1 MNPVRHTLHPRH
13 RRRSGAVLTVGL
25 AVAALMLS
33 ACSSN
38 NSSSDDSSSG
48 SASNAAAVQGAGS
61 GGTLKWATTYFPAH
75 WDPVVNGSGATFRIG
90 ALVYESLT
98 RTDAK
103 GNAVPGLA
111 QSWDF
116 SADGKSV
123 TFHLRAGLKF
133 SDGTPVNAAAIKEE
147 ILRGQTQQDSAQ
159 VANLAD
165 IKSVTTNGDLDVTV
179 SADHPDY
186 QIPLLLGERVLQI
199 ASPTAAKDPT
209 KLDQDPV
216 GAGPFIVT
224 QLIPNQKVVLKKNPD
239 YWDAKDIHF
248 NNVEVDLA
256 PDASTIV
263 AGLKSGVYNFADLA
277 PSQAAA
283 AKAAG
288 LNVFTIPGFNADS
301 INININKEPFK
312 SHPQL
317 VDVIRYATNRQQ
329 YVDQLTFGYGQAT
342 NQPFPPGYVAYDPQ
356 SANLYPYDPDKAKQ
370 ALAAAGYKPGELTLE
385 LVISADQPEA
395 EILQSQLKAV
405 GVNVKITVNKNWATP
420 YFAKDLAFSLY
431 GTTGRDAPTQTLSVH
446 FGNGGVINLSSPDV
460 QPGFADALA
469 KAQAT
474 PLDSPDYA
482 ANLQA
487 ATRIGLQ
494 SPANVFTYS
503 SPNLFAASKSISAL
517 PLDPGHVDWTG
528 VTISGS

>member
-1 MNPVRHTLHPRH
+1 MNSVRQPPHPR
-13 RRRSGAVLTVGL
+13 RRRRYGVALGALGAL
-25 AVAALMLS
+25 AALLLS
-33 ACSSN
+33 ACSSG
-38 NSSSDDSSSG
+38 SSQAED
-48 SASNAAAVQGAGS
+48 ASNAAAVQSGSAGGDS
-61 GGTLKWATTYFPAH
+61 GTLKWATTYFPTH
-75 WDPVVNGSGATFRIG
+75 WDPVVNGSGATFRIA

-98 RTDAK
+98 RTDDK

-116 SADGKSV
+116 SADGTSV
-123 TFHLRAGLKF
+123 TFHLRPNLKF
-133 SDGTPVNAAAIKEE
+133 SDGTPVNADAIKEE
-147 ILRGQTQQDSAQ
+147 ILRGQTQKDSAQ
-159 VANLAD
+159 ISNLAD
-165 IKSVTTNGDLDVTV
+165 IKSVTTSGDLDVTV

-186 QIPLLLGERVLQI
+186 QLPLLLGERVLQV
-199 ASPTAAKDPT
+199 ASPGAATDPT

-216 GAGPFIVT
+216 GAGPFVVT
-224 QLIPNQKVVLKKNPD
+224 QLIPNQKAVLKKNPD
-239 YWDAKDIHF
+239 YWDAKNIHF
-248 NNVEVDLA
+248 SDVEVNLA
-256 PDASTIV
+256 PDASTVV

-283 AKAAG
+283 AKAAD
-288 LNVFTIPGFNADS
+288 LNVFTLPGFNASS

-317 VDVIRYATNRQQ
+317 VDVIRYATDRQQ

-356 SANLYPYDPDKAKQ
+356 SADLYAYDPDKAKQ
-370 ALAAAGYKPGELTLE
+370 ALVDAGYKPGELTLE
-385 LVISADQPEA
+385 LVISSDQPQA
-395 EILQSQLKAV
+395 EILQSQLTAV
-405 GVNVKITVNKNWATP
+405 GVNVNITIDKNWATP

-446 FGNGGVINLSSPDV
+446 FGDGGVINLSSPYV
-460 QPGFADALA
+460 PAGFNDALA

-474 PLDSPDYA
+474 PLDSADYA

-517 PLDPGHVDWTG
+517 PQNPGHVDWTG